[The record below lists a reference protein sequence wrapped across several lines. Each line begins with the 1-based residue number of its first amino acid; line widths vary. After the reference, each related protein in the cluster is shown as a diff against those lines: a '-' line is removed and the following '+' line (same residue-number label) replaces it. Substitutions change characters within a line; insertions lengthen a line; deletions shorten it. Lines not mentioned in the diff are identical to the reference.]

1 MGENMN
7 KVVVRKEDWPFLKGE
22 KVKLKWIGEPF
33 KKDNKWMFYA
43 YFKGNKNTKKI
54 LLDWASIHFLS
65 VGKYYTNGN
74 LNGGE
79 ALEDKDIMDINLNG
93 VKAEHKERNWEVWG
107 TGFKDKTKSKTFN
120 FSKGGV
126 LYTIPIIEIIRAVL
140 APDKF
145 MLNRILEMDT
155 LENYF
160 TYEIKESKLDIYFT
174 SEYEKKLL
182 NGSEKTNH
190 LAWLL
195 TNSSI
200 LKMFNTVGKNMWELG
215 ELEFDFLFE
224 RFSIKARVKKKESYI
239 RVLEIVSLTKKRINV
254 DEINIYHPGFQQ
266 THTTNDVKKRIYVSK
281 NSSSDRKLDSSSDG
295 ATKDSEQIDT
305 FLIAHEYEKMT
316 KINRVKS
323 GRAVRRNKEDESTKK
338 YAFEDKG
345 LRTTADAGGQEM
357 IKGLEFTNIE
367 SVEEK
372 GELEEFVQVLKL
384 LKKRRNIKS
393 VEIIIGELQEG
404 RTGKRFSR
412 LNDGVTKRKYAIGKI
427 VMIDGRECSLIEIER
442 EDKALSMLMLKANS
456 SVKWNWIYS
465 RLLLGLVDESGK
477 WSNEVIKKAEEQ
489 GILFYRSKHI
499 KKGIYERAEHIYKI
513 SIV

>member
-1 MGENMN
+1 M
-7 KVVVRKEDWPFLKGE
+7 
-22 KVKLKWIGEPF
+22 
-33 KKDNKWMFYA
+33 
-43 YFKGNKNTKKI
+43 
-54 LLDWASIHFLS
+54 
-65 VGKYYTNGN
+65 
-74 LNGGE
+74 
-79 ALEDKDIMDINLNG
+79 
-93 VKAEHKERNWEVWG
+93 
-107 TGFKDKTKSKTFN
+107 
-120 FSKGGV
+120 
-126 LYTIPIIEIIRAVL
+126 
-140 APDKF
+140 
-145 MLNRILEMDT
+145 
-155 LENYF
+155 
-160 TYEIKESKLDIYFT
+160 
-174 SEYEKKLL
+174 
-182 NGSEKTNH
+182 
-190 LAWLL
+190 
-195 TNSSI
+195 
-200 LKMFNTVGKNMWELG
+200 
-215 ELEFDFLFE
+215 
-224 RFSIKARVKKKESYI
+224 
-239 RVLEIVSLTKKRINV
+239 
-254 DEINIYHPGFQQ
+254 
-266 THTTNDVKKRIYVSK
+266 SK